1 MKTFLRYVRPSTLMI
16 IIGLTIKF
24 IATIC
29 DLVIP
34 SVLATLIDDVAPT
47 GNTAAVWR
55 WGALMFG
62 VTVLAVVTN
71 ISANFMAA
79 HTAGRIT
86 RALRRDLFE
95 KISSLSARQI
105 DSFTVPSLISRMTS
119 DTYNVSQMAA
129 KLQRIGF
136 RAPVILIG
144 GIIVTLF
151 LDPVLTLMLLA
162 CLPAIAVIVF
172 LVTKY
177 GIPMG
182 CILYPENPKFLNEDF
197 RRLRMEFLSKE
208 ANSRQMQ
215 NLYIEELLI
224 RLSRELS
231 RKERTGVDENLQTK
245 LCSLRVEMLSQPE
258 KKWSVEELAHRVSL
272 SPSRFHVGYRAIV
285 GMLPVKDLILARI
298 DRAKLLLLEEES
310 STLAEIAEK
319 LGYKNPYDFCRQ
331 FTKVTGISPG
341 SYRKTHQ
348 S

>member
-16 IIGLTIKF
+16 LIGLTIKF

-177 GIPMG
+177 GIPMYTLVQDTLTG
-182 CILYPENPKFLNEDF
+182 VRVIKALSRTEHERTRFRNINEDLAAKEQTAGLIMNASSPATTLILNLGLCLIVIVGAN
-197 RRLRMEFLSKE
+197 RVHGGMTEPGTVIAFLSYFTMIL
-208 ANSRQMQ
+208 N
-215 NLYIEELLI
+215 
-224 RLSRELS
+224 
-231 RKERTGVDENLQTK
+231 
-245 LCSLRVEMLSQPE
+245 
-258 KKWSVEELAHRVSL
+258 
-272 SPSRFHVGYRAIV
+272 
-285 GMLPVKDLILARI
+285 GMIGITNVFAFTSKGIA
-298 DRAKLLLLEEES
+298 S
-310 STLAEIAEK
+310 SNRIAEV
-319 LGYKNPYDFCRQ
+319 LNCTEDMP
-331 FTKVTGISPG
+331 VLPG
-341 SYRKTHQ
+341 SEIIGSSHIAFDNVTFSYSRT
-348 S
+348 